1 MSVGRATT
9 QGRSQAMPT
18 GASARWP
25 RAGVGSIVGHV
36 ACRRVRRV
44 AAVAKVPSLPRPPLP
59 ELEQIG
65 AAVRRL
71 PPDLLASV
79 LIVTA
84 FAIFTA
90 MAVLVRLAAEHLAII
105 VIVFIRQIMTML
117 LMTPFF
123 WINRQQIRHPAG
135 LRMHALR
142 GVTAVGAM
150 LCGLSAVVFVPLADV
165 TAIQMT
171 EVLFI
176 TALAALLLGES
187 VGWRRWLATGVGFF
201 GVVVMLEP
209 FSGGVEPFM
218 VVALLGA
225 VFGAFAVISLRL
237 GSMHDTTVTVL
248 FYQGLVVIVLSA
260 PLAFWFWTPPTVEGL
275 RIVFY
280 MSVIMAIGQWL
291 FTTAMRMGQ
300 AASLAPLNY
309 LRLLMMAAVG
319 YWLYGEVPSVAT
331 ALGALLIVG
340 SATYTIH
347 RNAQLR
353 KAAEADGGGR
363 G

>member
-1 MSVGRATT
+1 
-9 QGRSQAMPT
+9 
-18 GASARWP
+18 
-25 RAGVGSIVGHV
+25 
-36 ACRRVRRV
+36 
-44 AAVAKVPSLPRPPLP
+44 LPRPHLP
-59 ELEQIG
+59 EPAEIG

-71 PPDLLASV
+71 PRDLLASL
-79 LIVTA
+79 LIIGA
-84 FAIFTA
+84 FMIFTA
-90 MAVLVRLAAEHLAII
+90 MAVLVRLAAEHLTII

-123 WINRQQIRHPAG
+123 WINRQQIRHPTG

-150 LCGLSAVVFVPLADV
+150 VCGLSAVVYVPLADV

-176 TALAALLLGES
+176 TALAALLLRES
-187 VGWRRWLATGVGFF
+187 VGWRRWLATGLGFS
-201 GVVVMLEP
+201 GVLVMLQP
-209 FSGGVEPFM
+209 FAGGIEPFM
-218 VVALLGA
+218 LVALLGA

-248 FYQGLVVIVLSA
+248 FYQGLVVIILSA
-260 PLAFWFWTPPTVEGL
+260 PLAFWFWTPPTLEAL
-275 RIVFY
+275 RIVFF

-300 AASLAPLNY
+300 ASALAPLNY
-309 LRLLMMAAVG
+309 LRLLMMAVVG
-319 YWLYGEVPSVAT
+319 YWLYDEIPSLAT
-331 ALGALLIVG
+331 GLGALLIVG

-353 KAAEADGGGR
+353 RAAEVAAKEAKKAAKT
-363 G
+363 